1 MSNIWFTS
9 DHHWGHANIIRFS
22 QRPFENVQEMNEALI
37 ARWNRVVGT
46 QDTVYH
52 LGDIFLLPSGEA
64 KQIRERLNGRICL
77 IRGNHDKTA
86 DSMKDAF
93 EWTKDYHELKV
104 DDPDA
109 PEGKRRIVLCHY
121 AFRVWNKSHHGAWH
135 LYGHSHGSL
144 PDDPNSLSFD
154 VGVDC
159 HDYTPISYSRA
170 AEIMASKKFVSLD
183 HHTGRS

>member
-22 QRPFENVQEMNEALI
+22 NRPFSNVEEMDEALVQ
-37 ARWNRVVGT
+37 RWNEVVKPG
-46 QDTVYH
+46 DMVYH
-52 LGDIFLLPSGEA
+52 VGDIFLHKDRSRAEE
-64 KQIRERLNGRICL
+64 IRNRLAGQICL
-77 IRGNHDKTA
+77 IKGNHESVATR
-86 DSMKDAF
+86 MKDRFAWIK
-93 EWTKDYHELKV
+93 EYAEVKV

-109 PEGKRRIVLCHY
+109 PGGRRLIVLCHY
-121 AFRVWNKSHHGAWH
+121 AFRVWNKSHHGSWH

-159 HDYTPISYSRA
+159 HDYRPISYARV
-170 AEIMASKKFVSLD
+170 AEIMAGKRFVPVD
-183 HHTGRS
+183 HNGA